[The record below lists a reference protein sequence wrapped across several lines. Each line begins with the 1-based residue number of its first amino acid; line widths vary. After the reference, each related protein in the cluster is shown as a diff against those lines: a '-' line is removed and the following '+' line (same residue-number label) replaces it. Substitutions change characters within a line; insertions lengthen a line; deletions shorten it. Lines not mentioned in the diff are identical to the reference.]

1 MRSMTKQQK
10 EKNVVANRQV
20 ISAQF
25 AQKRTDRTQIIRAT
39 LAEVVDFRAELQKKI
54 AKARR
59 L

>member
-1 MRSMTKQQK
+1 MTKQQK